1 MENQPDFKLELTAET
16 APGRYTNFAVIS
28 HLPNEFMFDF
38 ALVLPQQPALVV
50 SRVLT
55 SPRHAKAFLK
65 ALEENVQRYEALFGT
80 IEEIVPPREPGSITP
95 TN

>member
-1 MENQPDFKLELTAET
+1 MDKQPDFKLELTAET

-28 HLPNEFMFDF
+28 HQPNEFLFDF
-38 ALVLPQQPALVV
+38 ALVLPHQPALVV

-55 SPRHAKAFLK
+55 SPRHAKAFMK
-65 ALEENVQRYEALFGT
+65 ALQENLQRYEAIFGT
-80 IEEIVPPREPGSITP
+80 IEETVPPREPGTVTQ